1 MDMVT
6 SALHAAEAILDPHNA
21 TRRIVTTA
29 EIVTT
34 TKGWWRNAACWLV
47 GFGTSLVATE
57 VFYVALT
64 WGAIKVTSAAG
75 VGLVLLANALPQA
88 LLLLV
93 GGVLVDRLGPKRL
106 VIATDS
112 ARAAI
117 MVLTAILVTHGP
129 LSLEALVALAV
140 LFGIAD
146 GFFLPAVGAMP
157 AFVAPRSALT
167 QLQAF
172 RTITMRAA
180 VFIGA
185 PLASWLIAI
194 GTLSAAFWANAVLFI
209 IAVLALTATRLQR
222 SHEAPPSTDTESTDT
237 ESIGT
242 RKTRGRSGIASW
254 WQELT
259 AGLRMI
265 ARHQTLRGLVLVVA
279 LTELGFVGPFT
290 AGIPLLSVSQG
301 WGVQGIGWMMGAF
314 GVGAAATAGLL
325 ALRKSMPRTGVVL
338 GAGLT
343 AMGLSL
349 AAMGLT
355 SHLPLGRS
363 ASLAFAVGA
372 ALALGLGTG
381 LFGTLANSAFVS
393 LAPSNQIGLVMSV
406 VWLASFTSTPISL
419 AATGS
424 IVQFSNAAL
433 PFILGGVLI
442 TVAGIFALSQQ
453 RIRQVQL

>member
-1 MDMVT
+1 MPNNVV
-6 SALHAAEAILDPHNA
+6 
-21 TRRIVTTA
+21 RRIVTTA
-29 EIVTT
+29 DTLTT
-34 TKGWWRNAACWLV
+34 TKVWGRNAACWLV
-47 GFGTSLVATE
+47 GFGTSLIGTE

-64 WGAIKVTSAAG
+64 WGAIKVTSASG

-106 VIATDS
+106 VIATDT

-117 MVLTAILVTHGP
+117 MVLTALLAAQGP
-129 LSLEALVALAV
+129 LSLAALVALAV

-157 AFVAPRSALT
+157 AFIAPRSALT
-167 QLQAF
+167 QLQGF
-172 RTITMRAA
+172 RTLTMRAA
-180 VFIGA
+180 VFVGA

-194 GTLSAAFWANAVLFI
+194 GNLSAAFWANAALFTV
-209 IAVLALTATRLQR
+209 AVLALIATKLQR
-222 SHEAPPSTDTESTDT
+222 SSDVDASAHIE
-237 ESIGT
+237 
-242 RKTRGRSGIASW
+242 RVRGRSPIASW
-254 WQELT
+254 WQDLT

-265 ARHQTLRGLVLVVA
+265 MKHQTLRGLVIVVA
-279 LTELGFVGPFT
+279 LSELGFVGPFT
-290 AGIPLLSVSQG
+290 AGIPLLSSSQG

-314 GVGAAATAGLL
+314 GVGAAVTAGLL

-338 GAGLT
+338 GTGLT

-349 AAMGLT
+349 AAMGLAP
-355 SHLPLGRS
+355 HLMLGQS
-363 ASLAFAVGA
+363 STLAFAVGA

-381 LFGTLANSAFVS
+381 LFGTLANSAFVG
-393 LAPSNQIGLVMSV
+393 LAPSNQVGLVMSV

-424 IVQFSNAAL
+424 IVQVSNATV
-433 PFILGGVLI
+433 PFLIGGVLI
-442 TVAGIFALSQQ
+442 AAAAVFALSQQ